1 MVGGAR
7 IAAATLLS
15 RSILLSL
22 SLSLSLPISLSLRAR
37 ASASVRA
44 QAATHRF
51 FFVSFSPTL
60 CIYGASSSVVL
71 YVG

>member
-15 RSILLSL
+15 RSLLL

-44 QAATHRF
+44 QAATHTF

-60 CIYGASSSVVL
+60 CIHGASSSVVL
-71 YVG
+71 CIR